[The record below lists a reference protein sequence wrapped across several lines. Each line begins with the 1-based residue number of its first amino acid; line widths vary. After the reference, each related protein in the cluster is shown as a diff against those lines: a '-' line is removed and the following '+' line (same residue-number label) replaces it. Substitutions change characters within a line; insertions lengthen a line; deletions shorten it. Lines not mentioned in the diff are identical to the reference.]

1 MLKDAVYDR
10 RSYTVSFCGLT
21 RKENDIEHSAVFEGD
36 AASFNDRK
44 MHIYSV
50 SSIGRAAGL
59 YPVLATDYREV

>member
-21 RKENDIEHSAVFEGD
+21 RKENDIGNSAVLKGEP
-36 AASFNDRK
+36 ASFNDRK
-44 MHIYSV
+44 MVIYSV